1 MFHNIFVKECLNID
15 TIIAQ
20 VLLQRIISSV
30 VVIALIIAILI
41 FIRWALKDDRHFKL
55 IFTISITI
63 SIVIMM
69 VLGINL
75 SKIVFD
81 IQNEDYITYHGEYI
95 ERGGGQ
101 KSLKT
106 VVVYDDQGNEIRLL
120 RNGSGETGVFDGI
133 VIYGRRSKIVVE
145 YSGSQKSD

>member
-1 MFHNIFVKECLNID
+1 MD
-15 TIIAQ
+15 TIIEQ
-20 VLLQRIISSV
+20 VFLYNLISTIVVLAMIVALL
-30 VVIALIIAILI
+30 A
-41 FIRWALKDDRHFKL
+41 FIRWALKNDEHFKL
-55 IFTISITI
+55 IFSISIAV

-69 VLGINL
+69 VMGINL
-75 SKIVFD
+75 SKIVLD
-81 IQNEDYITYHGEYI
+81 IQNEDFITYHGEYI

-120 RNGSGETGVFDGI
+120 RNGSGETGVFEGI